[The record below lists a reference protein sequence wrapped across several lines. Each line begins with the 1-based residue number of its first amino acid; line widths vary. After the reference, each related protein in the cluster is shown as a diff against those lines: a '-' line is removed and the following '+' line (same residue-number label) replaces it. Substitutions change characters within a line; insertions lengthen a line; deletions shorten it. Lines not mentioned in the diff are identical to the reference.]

1 MHRLAT
7 VHARENQPTTN
18 DVTTQPISISTSFTK
33 VMCQITLTSCFTSG
47 RVENTVH
54 PASLD
59 RRRYKKRKPDARD
72 SRLGNELASR
82 SYRIAVIM
90 ALQLQRMTGRR
101 RRTNRNKSTEQST
114 ERHAD
119 SVASNSSW
127 DNSFTSNQRCADC
140 GLQLKIRSQFEDPQ
154 TFHTQLYSPKQRK

>member
-1 MHRLAT
+1 M
-7 VHARENQPTTN
+7 
-18 DVTTQPISISTSFTK
+18 
-33 VMCQITLTSCFTSG
+33 TLTFNLLTPKVDRFIFLLRGPLVPICSNICACVFKISYFTSG

-54 PASLD
+54 PASVD